1 MVLTE
6 QEIQQALEL
15 EKQAEKEAENDKLE
29 FIVTEGDIHPE
40 KKFTKQDKVIS
51 KQEVPLSEVVGDDK
65 KEDDEEDLLFVE
77 FDDKNQKEQTQENE
91 DEGIDYEQQL
101 LSVASF
107 LNDSL
112 ELNLAIDEET
122 INQYKPEDILSG
134 VIERIQQEAI
144 ERYKEQEAENTYK
157 TAESYYLDVFLS
169 NGGSVE
175 DFIEYYNRQKSNL
188 DEIDNLM
195 TEMKEY
201 TPEQL
206 LFALYTQEGLSE
218 EEAIKYIDKLNAK
231 GALEDEYEKE
241 ITKIEKLLAKEK
253 ENRIKENLKDIA
265 SNKEEERIKEY
276 ELLENAKVE
285 IANYLS
291 KIDNVAGFYLDE
303 NKKDRL
309 FSFIT
314 EQDEEGYTAYDKFL
328 QSKENLIGQALF
340 ALFGSEILRAIKTAS
355 NEEGKKTF
363 FSKLPS
369 SPAINSKKAVV
380 HQVNFEKLNDF

>member
-6 QEIQQALEL
+6 QEIQEALEL

-29 FIVTEGDIHPE
+29 FIITEGDIHPE
-40 KKFTKQDKVIS
+40 KKFTKQDKVIA
-51 KQEVPLSEVVGDDK
+51 KKEVPLSEVVGDDK

-77 FDDKNQKEQTQENE
+77 FDDKNQKEQTQENK
-91 DEGIDYEQQL
+91 DENVDYEQQL

-112 ELNLAIDEET
+112 KLNLAIDEET

-157 TAESYYLDVFLS
+157 TAESYYLDKFLS

-195 TEMKEY
+195 KEMKEY

-206 LFALYTQEGLSE
+206 LFAIYTQEGLSE

-276 ELLENAKVE
+276 ELLENAKME

-291 KIDNVAGFYLDE
+291 KIDNIAGFYLDD